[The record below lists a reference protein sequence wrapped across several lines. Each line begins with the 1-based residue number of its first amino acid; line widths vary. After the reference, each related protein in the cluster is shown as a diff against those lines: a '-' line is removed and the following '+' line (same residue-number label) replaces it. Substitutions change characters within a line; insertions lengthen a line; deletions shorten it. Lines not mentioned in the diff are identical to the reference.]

1 MLWTMLRL
9 AVSRLGVI
17 VDHFFAGGLL
27 YRLELWRTELTL
39 AAALEVHGD
48 TSLEAERLAARF
60 GSIDFATRYWRT
72 APSALMSAIKQAKQ
86 QGANEEDLRIL
97 NLNLELSAQ
106 RGGLALHTPWMVW
119 PITVAMITVVLV
131 GFLMFIAMA
140 ATAPAPSSLK
150 IAVILG
156 VLIVFATLYRGWS
169 LFASRAISAG
179 TRLRKHLA
187 ERMKIASVTPIRRS
201 QR

>member
-1 MLWTMLRL
+1 MYRIALWQTEREL
-9 AVSRLGVI
+9 AR
-17 VDHFFAGGLL
+17 
-27 YRLELWRTELTL
+27 ELD
-39 AAALEVHGD
+39 VHGE
-48 TSLEAERLAARF
+48 TSAEAERLTRHF
-60 GSIDFATRYWRT
+60 KLVDFATRYWRT
-72 APSALMSAIKQAKQ
+72 APPALMSAINQAKQ

-106 RGGLALHTPWMVW
+106 RDGLAIHTPWMVW
-119 PITVAMITVVLV
+119 PITVAMITVVFV
-131 GFLMFIAMA
+131 GFLMFVAMA

-169 LFASRAISAG
+169 LFASRAIPAG

-187 ERMKIASVTPIRRS
+187 ERMKVASVTPIHRARRKS
-201 QR
+201 SSRRPNRQ